1 MATPVVRRFGGARR
15 RLVEA
20 LAERGITD
28 VRVLKAFDDV
38 PRHLFVP
45 TGVQHRAYEDT
56 ALPIGYGQT
65 ISQPWAHASALAA
78 LHLTGREKVLEVGT
92 GSGFQSALLTR
103 LVDQVFSIE
112 RVAELATAARDAFR
126 ACGIDRVVQ
135 RVGDGTLGWPEFAP
149 FDAILVGAAG
159 PEVPSPLRDQ
169 LAMGGQLLIPV
180 GDRDGQRLLRVRRT
194 DGGFVEERLDPV
206 RFVPLIGT
214 HGFPG

>member
-1 MATPVVRRFGGARR
+1 METAVVRRFGGARR
-15 RLVEA
+15 RLIEA

-28 VRVLKAFDDV
+28 VRVLKAFDDI

-45 TGVQHRAYEDT
+45 TGVQHRAYEDA

-78 LHLTGREKVLEVGT
+78 LHLTGRERILEVGT

-135 RVGDGTLGWPEFAP
+135 RVGDGSLGWPEFAP
-149 FDAILVGAAG
+149 FDAILVGAAAPAV
-159 PEVPSPLRDQ
+159 PEPLRMQ
-169 LAMGGQLLIPV
+169 LAVGGQLLMPV
-180 GDRDGQRLLRVRRT
+180 GEREQQRLLRLRRT
-194 DGGFVEERLDPV
+194 ATGWEEEWLDPV

>member
-1 MATPVVRRFGGARR
+1 VETAVVRRFGGARR
-15 RLVEA
+15 RLIEA

-45 TGVQHRAYEDT
+45 TGVQHRAYEDA

-78 LHLTGREKVLEVGT
+78 LHLTGRERVLEVGT

-149 FDAILVGAAG
+149 FDAILVGAAAPAV
-159 PEVPSPLRDQ
+159 PEPLRTQ
-169 LAMGGQLLIPV
+169 LAVGGQLLMPI
-180 GDRDGQRLLRVRRT
+180 GERDQQRLLRLRRT
-194 DGGFVEERLDPV
+194 TAGWEEQWLDPV
-206 RFVPLIGT
+206 RFVPLIGA